1 MKHGILVICMTL
13 VSIVAL
19 GQKGFVRGTVLD
31 GDTGEGLIGATV
43 YQDGTTNGAVCDFDG
58 NYSLSLDPGNYS
70 IVFQFVSYQ
79 SQTVKDV
86 MVESDKT
93 TSLNITLSSVTEE
106 LAEIVVTAQQ
116 IKDNEVAMLS
126 LQKKA
131 PNVVN
136 GISSQAFRKIGDS
149 DLGSAMKRVT
159 GVSVEGGKYIYV
171 RGLGDRY
178 TKTTLNQMVIPGLDP
193 DKNSV
198 QIDIFPTPTIENVVV
213 YKTFTPDLPGDFTG
227 GLVDVET
234 KNFPDE
240 KITQISVGLEYN
252 PDMHFQND
260 FVSYTGSSTDIIGFD
275 NGLRQLPLDKN
286 RNIPDISS
294 PQGLIVGDLTSAF
307 EPTMAAKTNT
317 SFMNYGFN
325 ILHGNQINRS
335 KATWGY
341 NMVLNYKNET
351 EYYANTHFG
360 EYAKSTSPD
369 VDELSGFQLRQGP
382 IGNNGVLWSVLLAGA
397 LKYEK
402 HDFSLMILHNQNGLS
417 QTSNRVSQDLEDNPA
432 TLLDDILTYTQRQIS
447 TGILS
452 GRHQLGKFNLEW
464 RGSFSNS
471 LIDEPDF
478 RITRIQEI
486 PVFDAEGMQT
496 GYRYSLNTGVGGGIN
511 RFWRNLDEQ
520 NENFK
525 VDLSY
530 PYGAKNK
537 LKVGG
542 MTLFKQRDFEV
553 IDYGFRVKEQ
563 GNITISDNPDFFF
576 YPENIWNVK
585 SNEGTY
591 LLARNSRI
599 ENDVNSFQ
607 ASSETNGAYAM
618 VEQYLV
624 EKFRAIFGL
633 RAEMAKMYYSGRNQ
647 RGEILDNVKTLDEL
661 DFLPSINLVYDINDK
676 TNFRVSYNKTLARP
690 SFKEKSN
697 AQIYDPISDRTTIGN
712 LDLKQTHIDNY
723 DLRWEYFFG
732 NNELFSISGFY
743 KAFTGHIER
752 TSFQT
757 APDQLTYTNAGSST
771 VYGLEVEIRKN
782 LWANF
787 SAGTNFSIVKSA
799 LDMNDIIVNT
809 DAQGNTVTEKENR
822 QIWARDSE
830 KIDDNRDMVG
840 QAPYLVNA
848 YLNWNNKNNTL
859 NANLSYN
866 VQGETLSIVG
876 SGRWPDIYTVPFH
889 SLNFNIYRDFGSNQ
903 RSRINLRVSNILDS
917 VRKDV
922 YKSYGAEQRTF
933 SEFQPGRSF
942 ALAYRYTF

>member
-1 MKHGILVICMTL
+1 MKHGILIICMAL
-13 VSIVAL
+13 VSIVTL
-19 GQKGFVRGTVLD
+19 GQKGFVRGTVHD

-43 YQDGTTNGAVCDFDG
+43 YQEGTTNGVVCDFDG

-86 MVESDKT
+86 NVESAKT
-93 TSLNITLSSVTEE
+93 TSLNITLSSITEE

-136 GISSQAFRKIGDS
+136 GISSQAFRKIGDG
-149 DLGSAMKRVT
+149 DLGAAMKRVT

-193 DKNSV
+193 DRNTV
-198 QIDIFPTPTIENVVV
+198 QIDIFPTPTIENVIV
-213 YKTFTPDLPGDFTG
+213 YKTFTPDLIGDFTG

-240 KITQISVGLEYN
+240 KITQILVGVEYN
-252 PDMHFQND
+252 PDMHFRND
-260 FVSYTGSSTDIIGFD
+260 FVGYSGSSTDILGFD
-275 NGLRQLPLDKN
+275 NGLRELPLDKD
-286 RNIPDISS
+286 RSIPDIASS
-294 PQGLIVGDLTSAF
+294 QGLIVEDFTRAF
-307 EPTMAAKTNT
+307 EPTLAAKTKS

-335 KATWGY
+335 KVTWGY

-351 EYYANTHFG
+351 EYYANTQFG
-360 EYAKSTSPD
+360 EYAKNTNPA
-369 VDELSGFQLRQGP
+369 VNELGGFQLRQGP
-382 IGNNGVLWSVLLAGA
+382 IGNNGVLWSALLAGA
-397 LKYEK
+397 LKYDK

-417 QTSNRVSQDLEDNPA
+417 QSTNRVSQDLEDNPS

-447 TGILS
+447 TGILT
-452 GRHQLGKFNLEW
+452 GRHHFSKFNLEW

-471 LIDEPDF
+471 IIEEPDF
-478 RITRIQEI
+478 RVTRIQQI
-486 PVFDAEGMQT
+486 PEFDTEGNQS
-496 GYRYSLNTGVGGGIN
+496 GYSYSLNTGVGGGIN
-511 RFWRNLDEQ
+511 HFWRNLDEQ
-520 NENFK
+520 NESFK

-530 PYGAKNK
+530 PYGERNK
-537 LKVGG
+537 LKIGG
-542 MTLFKQRDFEV
+542 LTLFKQRDFEV

-563 GNITISDNPDFFF
+563 GNIVITEDPDFFF
-576 YPENIWNVK
+576 YPENIWTVTT
-585 SNEGTY
+585 NEGTH
-591 LLARNSRI
+591 LLARNSEI
-599 ENDVNSFQ
+599 ENAVNSFE
-607 ASSETNGAYAM
+607 ASSETHGVYAM
-618 VEQYLV
+618 AEQYMGK
-624 EKFRAIFGL
+624 KFRAIFGL
-633 RAEMAKMYYSGRNQ
+633 RTEIAKMYYTGQNQ
-647 RGEILDNVKTLDEL
+647 TGDILENELTLDEL
-661 DFLPSINLVYDINDK
+661 DFLPSVNLVYDLNDK
-676 TNFRVSYNKTLARP
+676 TNLRASYNKTLARP

-712 LDLKQTHIDNY
+712 LELEQTNIDNY
-723 DLRWEYFFG
+723 DLRWEYYFG
-732 NNELFSISGFY
+732 NNELFSLSGFY

-771 VYGLEVEIRKN
+771 IYGIEVEVRKN
-782 LWANF
+782 LVSNF
-787 SAGTNFSIVKSA
+787 SVGTNFSIVKSA
-799 LDMNDIIVNT
+799 IDMNDIIVNT
-809 DAQGNTVTEKENR
+809 DAQGNTVTEKQNR
-822 QIWARDSE
+822 ELWARDGE
-830 KIDDNRDMVG
+830 KIDDDRNMVG

-848 YLNWNNKNNTL
+848 YLNWNNKKNTL
-859 NANLSYN
+859 NTNLSYN

-889 SLNFNIYRDFGSNQ
+889 SLNFNIYKDFGPNQ
-903 RSRINLRVSNILDS
+903 SSRINLRVTNILDS

-922 YKSYGAEQRTF
+922 YKSFGAENRTF

-942 ALAYRYTF
+942 TLFYRYTF